1 MTLAGATRMQATDPR
16 RAAGV
21 ESAFLEAAGLMRASP
36 WRAGCCERLPRRGT
50 LLATGDLHDYP
61 GHLEAILMLAD
72 LDAGPDRHV
81 TLHELIHGESL
92 VNRMDLSYRM
102 LLRAA
107 DLVRAYPGQV
117 HPLLANHEIAQC
129 FRMRVSKGAGDQ
141 VELFDDGLDFVFGD
155 EADTVA
161 AAINSFICAMPL
173 ALRCDNGTF
182 LAHSV
187 PADAFD
193 ATALDRELSDADY
206 AARTGIAWR
215 FTWGRV
221 HAPAHID
228 AVRAALGAQ
237 LLVLGH
243 VKADMGAASP
253 APGVLVLNSDHERGA
268 VVPIDLASDAPAAE
282 DAVAAM
288 VPLGAYRTVRK

>member
-1 MTLAGATRMQATDPR
+1 MQPTDPR
-16 RAAGV
+16 RAAAV
-21 ESAFLEAAGLMRASP
+21 ERTFMEAAGTLRASP
-36 WRAGCCERLPRRGT
+36 WRVGCCERLPRRGS

-117 HPLLANHEIAQC
+117 HPLVANHEIAQC

-155 EADTVA
+155 DSDTVA
-161 AAINSFICAMPL
+161 AAINAFIRSMPL
-173 ALRCDNGTF
+173 ALRCDNGAF
-182 LAHSV
+182 LSHSV

-193 ATALDRELSDADY
+193 AAALDRELTDADY
-206 AARTGIAWR
+206 ASQSGIAWR

-221 HAPAHID
+221 HAAAHMD
-228 AVRAALGAQ
+228 AVRSALGAR

-243 VKADMGAASP
+243 VKAEMGAASP
-253 APGVLVLNSDHERGA
+253 SPGVLVLNSDHERGA
-268 VVPIDLASDAPAAE
+268 VVPIDLAADAPDAE
-282 DAVAAM
+282 DAVTAM
-288 VPLGAYRTVRK
+288 IPLGAYRTVRR